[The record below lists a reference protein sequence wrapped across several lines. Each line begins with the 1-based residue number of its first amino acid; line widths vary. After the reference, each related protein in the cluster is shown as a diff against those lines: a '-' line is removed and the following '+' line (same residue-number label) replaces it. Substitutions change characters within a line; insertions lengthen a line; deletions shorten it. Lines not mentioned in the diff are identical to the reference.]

1 MKTLSDMLMHVLWAS
16 VEIHHFFQLFA
27 EHDLRHTHTRS
38 HDHSQDFNILLF
50 LQHMSI
56 NSDLYTKFG
65 FCIKFMTPN
74 ESCIIKEYPN
84 IRQFIYSLSVS
95 ARNWINIV
103 QEFLIRSPAATDVL
117 ERKALKDKLDK
128 DDIKELQIAFAKN
141 IEEFSNIDF
150 GVYSMIRNEFH
161 NIQYTDAFVQII
173 KEFLKITTGSAVS
186 GNCEDESESESESE
200 SEDTC
205 EDESKSESENSCED
219 NSEDSSEGNYEDRY
233 KQQRKELA
241 KNLKHNKRI
250 TDFFS
255 KSENESNIFDN
266 NPFWEISQPDIIT
279 DNISDFDEDAREK
292 FIAMINKQHTF
303 SKYEHDVLTMKVFVN
318 NYHQLLKFLYSYR
331 ECKRTLLNR
340 INFTDLKNV
349 EITSQ
354 AILNNIISDKLD
366 NPSKF
371 KIIVSFAEKFIS
383 GLCNCLEISNPNII
397 SIPGEFTART
407 IDNDIASHDLRKM
420 TLIKPIYGINVFGGT
435 NSLYIAYVKHFDNA
449 CNSRI
454 VKEVISSL
462 SRECK

>member
-1 MKTLSDMLMHVLWAS
+1 
-16 VEIHHFFQLFA
+16 
-27 EHDLRHTHTRS
+27 
-38 HDHSQDFNILLF
+38 
-50 LQHMSI
+50 MSI

-84 IRQFIYSLSVS
+84 IRQFIYCLSVS
-95 ARNWINIV
+95 ARNWIDIV
-103 QEFLIRSPAATDVL
+103 REFLIRSPAATDVL

-128 DDIKELQIAFAKN
+128 DDIKELQIAFAKD

-161 NIQYTDAFVQII
+161 NVQYTESFVHII
-173 KEFLKITTGSAVS
+173 KEFLKITTGSVVS
-186 GNCEDESESESESE
+186 E
-200 SEDTC
+200 TY
-205 EDESKSESENSCED
+205 KSDFENSYENSCKDSSEDDSEED
-219 NSEDSSEGNYEDRY
+219 NEDSSENESEDNYR
-233 KQQRKELA
+233 QQRKELS

-279 DNISDFDEDAREK
+279 DTISNFDEDAREK
-292 FIAMINKQHTF
+292 FIAMVNGQHTF
-303 SKYEHDVLTMKVFVN
+303 SKYEHDVLTMKVFMN

-354 AILNNIISDKLD
+354 AILNNIICNELD
-366 NPSKF
+366 NTSKF
-371 KIIVSFAEKFIS
+371 KIVISFAEKFIS

-420 TLIKPIYGINVFGGT
+420 TLIKPIYGINVFAGT
-435 NSLYIAYVKHFDNA
+435 NSLYVAYIKHFDNA
-449 CNSRI
+449 CKNRI